1 MSLKGFSLALDKFCI
16 NHFTKT
22 LKLIMAN
29 TYYIPLDSKVVE
41 IDEQFVV
48 TYQTDGRILFMI
60 SKETMKD
67 LLVQFNVNAI

>member
-1 MSLKGFSLALDKFCI
+1 
-16 NHFTKT
+16 
-22 LKLIMAN
+22 MAN